1 MKLNCSKFE
10 FVFFSCGS
18 VSIVCFFLFLLC
30 SMVSHGNLLSNTDY
44 EYQDLYSN
52 PRVNVIRPQPPPDFD
67 NEFDD
72 DIRSKVPDRNNSSQD
87 RTMKDESWIKR
98 LGGFAK
104 GVLKKEWGKLE
115 FHGDHNQQKVLLCKY
130 IKFIHLRK
138 V

>member
-67 NEFDD
+67 NEFDN
-72 DIRSKVPDRNNSSQD
+72 DIFRGKSTKHQPKFKVILLMYITLALKCLFSIQIRYRRIDYRRRSDRPFFDGSE
-87 RTMKDESWIKR
+87 T
-98 LGGFAK
+98 L
-104 GVLKKEWGKLE
+104 V
-115 FHGDHNQQKVLLCKY
+115 
-130 IKFIHLRK
+130 
-138 V
+138 

>member
-44 EYQDLYSN
+44 ESQDLYSKSLEKKD
-52 PRVNVIRPQPPPDFD
+52 RINVIRPQPPPDFD
-67 NEFDD
+67 NEFDN
-72 DIRSKVPDRNNSSQD
+72 DIRPKSPDRANSSLD
-87 RTMKDESWIKR
+87 KTMKDESWMKR

-104 GVLKKEWGKLE
+104 GVLKKEWGRLE
-115 FHGDHNQQKVLLCKY
+115 FHGDRNQDKVFLCD
-130 IKFIHLRK
+130 
-138 V
+138 